1 MEKVSVIIPTYK
13 RCQFI
18 DRAINSILNQTYTNF
33 EIIVVDDNGD
43 GFPARDEMINTMKKY
58 ESEPRIKYI
67 KNSINQGG
75 ALARNIG
82 IEHATGKYI
91 TFLDDDDE
99 YLPTKIEVQYNEMV
113 KNDWDVSIMDGA
125 TYNLEGK
132 LLSQKKQKVSL
143 NPTYE
148 ELIVAHLIYHITNT
162 NTFMYKAECLKKI
175 GGFDDIP
182 AGQEYM
188 LMLKTINAKLRLVYI
203 PQTLVACYIHEDER
217 LSTGIKKLEAEKI
230 LINEKKKYFH
240 LLERNQRRQILC
252 RHHSVLFYVY
262 FKRKKIFSAFG
273 QAIISFLYSPWA
285 TYQLYLD
292 YKGKLKQA

>member
-18 DRAINSILNQTYTNF
+18 DRAINSILNQTHTNF

-43 GFPARDEMINTMKKY
+43 GTPARDEMINIMKKY

-82 IEHATGKYI
+82 IEQATGKYI
-91 TFLDDDDE
+91 TFLDDDDV

-113 KNDWDVSIMDGA
+113 KNNCDVSIMDGA

-143 NPTYE
+143 NPTHD
-148 ELIVAHLIYHITNT
+148 ELLVAHLLYHITNT
-162 NTFMYKAECLKKI
+162 NTFMYKAKCLKKI

-203 PQTLVACYIHEDER
+203 PQTLVACYIHEGER
-217 LSTGIKKLEAEKI
+217 LSTGIKKLKAEKI
-230 LINEKKKYFH
+230 VINEKKKYFDYLSTLQKKH
-240 LLERNQRRQILC
+240 VLC
-252 RHHSVLFYVY
+252 RHHSVIFYVQ
-262 FKRKKIFSAFG
+262 FKRKKFFSALG
-273 QAIISFLYSPWA
+273 HAIVSFLYSPTV
-285 TYQLYLD
+285 TYQLYLE
-292 YKGKLKQA
+292 YKGKLIQ

>member
-18 DRAINSILNQTYTNF
+18 DRAISSIINQTYTNF

-43 GFPARDEMINTMKKY
+43 GSPARDEMINIMKKY

-82 IEHATGKYI
+82 IKHATGKYI

-99 YLPTKIEVQYNEMV
+99 YLPTKIEVQYNKMV

-125 TYNLEGK
+125 TYNLEGN
-132 LLSQKKQKVSL
+132 LLSQKKQKISL

-162 NTFMYKAECLKKI
+162 NTFMYKGECLKKI

-188 LMLKTINAKLRLVYI
+188 LMLKTINAKLRLGYI
-203 PQTLVACYIHEDER
+203 PQTLVACYIHKDER
-217 LSTGIKKLEAEKI
+217 LSTGIKKLKAEKI
-230 LINEKKKYFH
+230 LISEKKKYFDYLSPIQKKH
-240 LLERNQRRQILC
+240 VLC
-252 RHHSVLFYVY
+252 RHHGVIFYVQL
-262 FKRKKIFSAFG
+262 KRKKIFSALG
-273 QAIISFLYSPWA
+273 HAIVSFLYSPA
-285 TYQLYLD
+285 VTYQLYLE
-292 YKGKLKQA
+292 YKGKLKQ